1 MNTSNVGSDGFTAVF
16 KPMEQLR
23 LAATIPATVGD
34 GANWLNGD
42 GDGEHDDFHFGAG
55 AILDLD
61 MFQISA
67 NLQNLPCGDDRKFG
81 SYIDVPGFF
90 GLVEGLNI
98 GAGFTHV
105 WGSDSLDKLISW
117 AGLGYDD
124 NLLNAY
130 ATYALGGGVNSA

>member
-1 MNTSNVGSDGFTAVF
+1 
-16 KPMEQLR
+16 MEQLR

-42 GDGEHDDFHFGAG
+42 GDGEHDDFHFGTG

-67 NLQNLPCGDDRKFG
+67 NLQNLPCGDDRKFS
-81 SYIDVPGFF
+81 SYINVPNFF

-98 GAGFTHV
+98 GAGFTLV
-105 WGSDSLDKLISW
+105 WGEDSLSDLIS
-117 AGLGYDD
+117 
-124 NLLNAY
+124 
-130 ATYALGGGVNSA
+130 